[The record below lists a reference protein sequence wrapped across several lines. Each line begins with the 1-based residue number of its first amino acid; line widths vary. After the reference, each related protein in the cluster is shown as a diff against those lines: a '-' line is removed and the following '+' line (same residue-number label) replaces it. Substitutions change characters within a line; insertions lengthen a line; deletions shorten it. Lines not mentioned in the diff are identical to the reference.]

1 LFDFQFTIC
10 YSLFSSYKSKI
21 VKRKI
26 GEYGQMT
33 DIAAK
38 TDTRIPLTRIQKLI
52 GQRMLESK
60 RSKPC
65 YYMGIE
71 ADTTELMDSR
81 HELKKRLGVKIT
93 SNAFYIKALG
103 LAVKEFP
110 LMIGRLEADSTSSP
124 QGDTVKIADSIN
136 VGFAVNAPQGL
147 VVPVV
152 KDADKKTLA
161 EIATLEK
168 ELTDKARS
176 NKLTL
181 DEITGETIGLSN
193 LGVYDIDSFIGI
205 VPPPATTILNVGN
218 TLRTAVPKDG
228 KTVRLCSP
236 QVVIRKITDLTIA
249 VDSKVVPDPYAAK
262 FLARLAEL
270 LQNPKNLI

>member
-1 LFDFQFTIC
+1 
-10 YSLFSSYKSKI
+10 
-21 VKRKI
+21 
-26 GEYGQMT
+26 MT
-33 DIAAK
+33 DMAIK
-38 TDTRIPLTRIQKLI
+38 TETRIPMSRIQKLI

-60 RSKPC
+60 QTKPC
-65 YYMGIE
+65 YYIGIK

-103 LAVKEFP
+103 LAVREFP
-110 LMIGRLEADSTSSP
+110 LMVGSLVGDSI
-124 QGDTVKIADSIN
+124 KIADSVN
-136 VGFAVNAPQGL
+136 VGFAVSAPHGL

-152 KDADKKTLA
+152 KNADKKSLA

-176 NKLTL
+176 NKLSL

-205 VPPPATTILNVGN
+205 VPPPATTILAVGN
-218 TLRTAVPKDG
+218 TLRTAVPLNG
-228 KTVRLCSP
+228 
-236 QVVIRKITDLTIA
+236 QVAIRKITDLTIA
-249 VDSKVVPDPYAAK
+249 VDSRIVPDPYAAK
-262 FLARLAEL
+262 FLARIAEL
-270 LQNPKNLI
+270 LQGPKQLIS

>member
-1 LFDFQFTIC
+1 
-10 YSLFSSYKSKI
+10 
-21 VKRKI
+21 
-26 GEYGQMT
+26 MT
-33 DIAAK
+33 E
-38 TDTRIPLTRIQKLI
+38 TNENRIPLNRIQKLI

-60 RSKPC
+60 LTKPC

-110 LMIGRLEADSTSSP
+110 LMVGSFD
-124 QGDTVKIADSIN
+124 DDSIIIPDDVN
-136 VGFAVNAPQGL
+136 VGFAVSAPQGL

-152 KDADKKTLA
+152 KKADKLTLA
-161 EIATLEK
+161 EIAILEK

-181 DEITGETIGLSN
+181 DEINGETIGLSN

-205 VPPPATTILNVGN
+205 VPPPATTILAVGN
-218 TLRTAVPKDG
+218 TLRTAIPIDG
-228 KTVRLCSP
+228 KIT
-236 QVVIRKITDLTIA
+236 IRKITDLTIA
-249 VDSKVVPDPYAAK
+249 VDARVVDAAYAAK
-262 FLARLAEL
+262 FLTRIANL
-270 LQNPKNLI
+270 LTEPKQLIS

>member
-1 LFDFQFTIC
+1 
-10 YSLFSSYKSKI
+10 
-21 VKRKI
+21 
-26 GEYGQMT
+26 M
-33 DIAAK
+33 
-38 TDTRIPLTRIQKLI
+38 DTKVEIRIPLTRIQKLI

-60 RSKPC
+60 RTKPC

-103 LAVKEFP
+103 LAVKDFP
-110 LMIGRLEADSTSSP
+110 LMVGSLEDGTI
-124 QGDTVKIADSIN
+124 KIANCVN

-152 KDADKKTLA
+152 KEADKKTLA
-161 EIATLEK
+161 EIASLEK

-181 DEITGETIGLSN
+181 DDITGETIGLSN

-218 TLRTAVPKDG
+218 TLRTAVPVDDKI
-228 KTVRLCSP
+228 
-236 QVVIRKITDLTIA
+236 VVRKITDLTIA
-249 VDSKVVPDPYAAK
+249 VDSKVVPQPYAAK
-262 FLARLAEL
+262 FLAHVAEL
-270 LQNPKNLI
+270 LQGPEQLIS

>member
-1 LFDFQFTIC
+1 M
-10 YSLFSSYKSKI
+10 S
-21 VKRKI
+21 
-26 GEYGQMT
+26 
-33 DIAAK
+33 
-38 TDTRIPLTRIQKLI
+38 RIQKLI

-60 RSKPC
+60 QTKPC
-65 YYMGIE
+65 YYMGID

-81 HELKKRLGVKIT
+81 HELKKQLGVKIT

-110 LMIGRLEADSTSSP
+110 LMVGSL
-124 QGDTVKIADSIN
+124 QGDSIKIADSVN
-136 VGFAVNAPQGL
+136 VGFAVNAPHGL

-152 KDADKKTLA
+152 KEADKKTLA
-161 EIATLEK
+161 QIATLEK

-181 DEITGETIGLSN
+181 DEISGETIGLSN

-205 VPPPATTILNVGN
+205 VPPPATTILNIGN

-228 KTVRLCSP
+228 QIL
-236 QVVIRKITDLTIA
+236 IRKITNLTIA
-249 VDSKVVPDPYAAK
+249 VDSRVVPDPYAAK
-262 FLARLAEL
+262 FMARIGDL
-270 LQNPKNLI
+270 LQRPEQLIS

>member
-1 LFDFQFTIC
+1 
-10 YSLFSSYKSKI
+10 
-21 VKRKI
+21 
-26 GEYGQMT
+26 MT
-33 DIAAK
+33 AK
-38 TDTRIPLTRIQKLI
+38 PETRIPMSRIQKLI

-60 RSKPC
+60 QTKPC
-65 YYMGIE
+65 YYMGID
-71 ADTTELMDSR
+71 ADTTELMDRR
-81 HELKKRLGVKIT
+81 HELKKQLGVKIT

-110 LMIGRLEADSTSSP
+110 LMVGSL
-124 QGDTVKIADSIN
+124 QGDSIKIADSVN
-136 VGFAVNAPQGL
+136 VGFAVNAPHGL

-152 KDADKKTLA
+152 KEADKKTLA
-161 EIATLEK
+161 QIANLEK

-181 DEITGETIGLSN
+181 DEISGETIGLSN

-228 KTVRLCSP
+228 QIL
-236 QVVIRKITDLTIA
+236 IRKITDLTIA
-249 VDSKVVPDPYAAK
+249 VDSRVVPDPYAAK
-262 FLARLAEL
+262 FLACIGGL
-270 LQNPKNLI
+270 LQRPEQLIL

>member
-1 LFDFQFTIC
+1 
-10 YSLFSSYKSKI
+10 
-21 VKRKI
+21 
-26 GEYGQMT
+26 MT
-33 DIAAK
+33 NMTTKAEILM
-38 TDTRIPLTRIQKLI
+38 PLTRIQKLI

-60 RSKPC
+60 RTKPC

-110 LMIGRLEADSTSSP
+110 LMVGTLE
-124 QGDTVKIADSIN
+124 GDTIRIAESIN

-152 KDADKKTLA
+152 KEADKKTLA

-228 KTVRLCSP
+228 
-236 QVVIRKITDLTIA
+236 QIVIRKITDLTIA

-262 FLARLAEL
+262 FLARIAEL
-270 LQNPKNLI
+270 LREPKMLI

>member
-1 LFDFQFTIC
+1 
-10 YSLFSSYKSKI
+10 
-21 VKRKI
+21 
-26 GEYGQMT
+26 MT
-33 DIAAK
+33 TK
-38 TDTRIPLTRIQKLI
+38 PETRIPMSRIQKLI
-52 GQRMLESK
+52 GERMLESK
-60 RSKPC
+60 RTKPC
-65 YYMGIE
+65 YYMGID

-81 HELKKRLGVKIT
+81 HELKKQLGVKIT

-110 LMIGRLEADSTSSP
+110 LMVGSL
-124 QGDTVKIADSIN
+124 QGDSIKIADSIN
-136 VGFAVNAPQGL
+136 VGFAVNAPHGL

-152 KDADKKTLA
+152 KEADKKTLA
-161 EIATLEK
+161 QIANLEK

-181 DEITGETIGLSN
+181 DEISGETIGLSN

-228 KTVRLCSP
+228 QIL
-236 QVVIRKITDLTIA
+236 IRKITNLTIA
-249 VDSKVVPDPYAAK
+249 VDSRVVPDPYAAK
-262 FLARLAEL
+262 FLARIAEL
-270 LQNPKNLI
+270 LQGPKQLIS

>member
-1 LFDFQFTIC
+1 
-10 YSLFSSYKSKI
+10 
-21 VKRKI
+21 
-26 GEYGQMT
+26 MT
-33 DIAAK
+33 EKAEIK
-38 TDTRIPLTRIQKLI
+38 IPLTRIQKLI

-60 RSKPC
+60 RTKPC

-81 HELKKRLGVKIT
+81 HELKKQLGVKIT

-110 LMIGRLEADSTSSP
+110 LMVGSLVGDSI
-124 QGDTVKIADSIN
+124 KIADCIN

-152 KDADKKTLA
+152 KEADKKTLA
-161 EIATLEK
+161 QISTFEK

-181 DEITGETIGLSN
+181 DEITGETVGLSN

-218 TLRTAVPKDG
+218 TLRTAVPKD
-228 KTVRLCSP
+228 S
-236 QVVIRKITDLTIA
+236 QIVIRKITDLTIA

-262 FLARLAEL
+262 FLARIAEL
-270 LQNPKNLI
+270 LQNPTSVI

>member
-1 LFDFQFTIC
+1 
-10 YSLFSSYKSKI
+10 
-21 VKRKI
+21 
-26 GEYGQMT
+26 
-33 DIAAK
+33 
-38 TDTRIPLTRIQKLI
+38 
-52 GQRMLESK
+52 
-60 RSKPC
+60 
-65 YYMGIE
+65 MGID

-110 LMIGRLEADSTSSP
+110 LMVGSLVGDSI
-124 QGDTVKIADSIN
+124 KIADSVN
-136 VGFAVNAPQGL
+136 VGFAVNAPHGL

-152 KDADKKTLA
+152 KEADKKTLA
-161 EIATLEK
+161 QIANLEK

-181 DEITGETIGLSN
+181 DEISGETIGLSN

-218 TLRTAVPKDG
+218 TLRTAVPKDDQI
-228 KTVRLCSP
+228 L
-236 QVVIRKITDLTIA
+236 IRKITDLTIA
-249 VDSKVVPDPYAAK
+249 VDSRVVPDPYAAK
-262 FLARLAEL
+262 FLARIGDLLQKPEL
-270 LQNPKNLI
+270 LIS

>member
-1 LFDFQFTIC
+1 
-10 YSLFSSYKSKI
+10 
-21 VKRKI
+21 
-26 GEYGQMT
+26 MT
-33 DIAAK
+33 DMTAK
-38 TDTRIPLTRIQKLI
+38 TETRIPVSRIQKLI

-60 RSKPC
+60 QTKPC
-65 YYMGIE
+65 YYIGIK

-103 LAVKEFP
+103 LAVREFP
-110 LMIGRLEADSTSSP
+110 LMVGSL
-124 QGDTVKIADSIN
+124 QGDSIKIADSIN
-136 VGFAVNAPQGL
+136 VGFAVSAPHGL

-152 KDADKKTLA
+152 KNADKKSLA

-205 VPPPATTILNVGN
+205 VPPPATTILAVGN
-218 TLRTAVPKDG
+218 TLRTAVPVDDQI
-228 KTVRLCSP
+228 T
-236 QVVIRKITDLTIA
+236 IRKITDLTIA
-249 VDSKVVPDPYAAK
+249 VDSRIVPDPYAAK
-262 FLARLAEL
+262 FLARIAKL
-270 LQNPKNLI
+270 LQGPKQLIS

>member
-1 LFDFQFTIC
+1 
-10 YSLFSSYKSKI
+10 
-21 VKRKI
+21 
-26 GEYGQMT
+26 
-33 DIAAK
+33 
-38 TDTRIPLTRIQKLI
+38 
-52 GQRMLESK
+52 MLESK
-60 RSKPC
+60 RTKPC
-65 YYMGIE
+65 YYIGIK

-93 SNAFYIKALG
+93 SNAFYIRALG

-110 LMIGRLEADSTSSP
+110 LMVGSL
-124 QGDTVKIADSIN
+124 QGDSIKIADSVN
-136 VGFAVNAPQGL
+136 VGFAVSAPHGL

-152 KDADKKTLA
+152 KNADKKSLA
-161 EIATLEK
+161 EIAVLEK

-181 DEITGETIGLSN
+181 DEISGETIGLSN

-218 TLRTAVPKDG
+218 TLRTVVPKDD
-228 KTVRLCSP
+228 

-262 FLARLAEL
+262 FLAHIAEL
-270 LQNPKNLI
+270 LKGPKQIIS

>member
-1 LFDFQFTIC
+1 MDNA
-10 YSLFSSYKSKI
+10 
-21 VKRKI
+21 V
-26 GEYGQMT
+26 EN
-33 DIAAK
+33 
-38 TDTRIPLTRIQKLI
+38 RIPLNRIQKLI

-60 RSKPC
+60 LTKPC

-81 HELKKRLGVKIT
+81 HELKKQLGVKIT

-110 LMIGRLEADSTSSP
+110 LMVGSFDADSTSSP
-124 QGDTVKIADSIN
+124 QGESIIIADEIN
-136 VGFAVNAPQGL
+136 VGFAVSAPQGL

-152 KDADKKTLA
+152 KNADKLTLA
-161 EIATLEK
+161 QIATLEK

-205 VPPPATTILNVGN
+205 VPPPATTILAVGN
-218 TLRTAVPKDG
+218 TLRSAI
-228 KTVRLCSP
+228 P
-236 QVVIRKITDLTIA
+236 QNGQITIRKITDLTIA
-249 VDSKVVPDPYAAK
+249 VDARVVDAPYAAR
-262 FLARLAEL
+262 FLARIADL
-270 LQNPKNLI
+270 LQEPKQLIS

>member
-1 LFDFQFTIC
+1 
-10 YSLFSSYKSKI
+10 
-21 VKRKI
+21 
-26 GEYGQMT
+26 MT
-33 DIAAK
+33 AK
-38 TDTRIPLTRIQKLI
+38 TETRIPMSRIQKLI
-52 GQRMLESK
+52 GERMLESK
-60 RSKPC
+60 QTKPC
-65 YYMGIE
+65 YYMGID

-81 HELKKRLGVKIT
+81 HELKKQLGVKIT

-110 LMIGRLEADSTSSP
+110 LMVGSL
-124 QGDTVKIADSIN
+124 QGDSIKIADSIN
-136 VGFAVNAPQGL
+136 VGFAVNAPHGL

-152 KDADKKTLA
+152 KEADKKTLA
-161 EIATLEK
+161 QIATLEK

-181 DEITGETIGLSN
+181 DEISGETIGLSN

-228 KTVRLCSP
+228 QIL
-236 QVVIRKITDLTIA
+236 IRKITNLTIA
-249 VDSKVVPDPYAAK
+249 VDSRVVPDPYAAK
-262 FLARLAEL
+262 FLARIGDL
-270 LQNPKNLI
+270 LRGPKQLIS

>member
-1 LFDFQFTIC
+1 MNT
-10 YSLFSSYKSKI
+10 KA
-21 VKRKI
+21 
-26 GEYGQMT
+26 E
-33 DIAAK
+33 
-38 TDTRIPLTRIQKLI
+38 TRIPLSRIQKLI

-60 RSKPC
+60 QTKPC

-81 HELKKRLGVKIT
+81 HELKKRFGVKIT

-110 LMIGRLEADSTSSP
+110 LMVGSLDDDSIT
-124 QGDTVKIADSIN
+124 IADCIN
-136 VGFAVNAPQGL
+136 VGFAVSAPQGL

-152 KDADKKTLA
+152 KEADKKTLA

-181 DEITGETIGLSN
+181 EEITGETIGLSN

-218 TLRTAVPKDG
+218 TLRTAVPIEG
-228 KTVRLCSP
+228 KTVRQSSP

-249 VDSKVVPDPYAAK
+249 VDARVVPDPYAAK
-262 FLARLAEL
+262 FLSRIGEL
-270 LQNPKNLI
+270 LQNPKHLI

>member
-1 LFDFQFTIC
+1 
-10 YSLFSSYKSKI
+10 
-21 VKRKI
+21 
-26 GEYGQMT
+26 MT
-33 DIAAK
+33 AEI
-38 TDTRIPLTRIQKLI
+38 RIPLTRIQKLI

-60 RSKPC
+60 RTKPC

-110 LMIGRLEADSTSSP
+110 LMVGSLSGDSI
-124 QGDTVKIADSIN
+124 KIADFIN
-136 VGFAVNAPQGL
+136 VGFAVSAPQGL

-152 KDADKKTLA
+152 KEADKKTLA
-161 EIATLEK
+161 EIAALEK

-218 TLRTAVPKDG
+218 TLRTAVPMDG
-228 KTVRLCSP
+228 K
-236 QVVIRKITDLTIA
+236 VVVRKITDLTIA

-262 FLARLAEL
+262 FLARIAEF

>member
-1 LFDFQFTIC
+1 MTN
-10 YSLFSSYKSKI
+10 
-21 VKRKI
+21 VK
-26 GEYGQMT
+26 EN
-33 DIAAK
+33 
-38 TDTRIPLTRIQKLI
+38 RIPLNRIQKLI

-60 RSKPC
+60 LTKPC

-81 HELKKRLGVKIT
+81 HELKKQLGVKIT

-110 LMIGRLEADSTSSP
+110 LMVGSFDAGSTLDNDIRGQASSP
-124 QGDTVKIADSIN
+124 QDDAIIIPDDVN
-136 VGFAVNAPQGL
+136 VGFAVSAPQGL

-152 KDADKKTLA
+152 KNADKLTLA
-161 EIATLEK
+161 RIASLEK

-205 VPPPATTILNVGN
+205 VPPPATTILAVGN
-218 TLRTAVPKDG
+218 TLRTAVSIDG
-228 KTVRLCSP
+228 KIT
-236 QVVIRKITDLTIA
+236 IRKITDLTIA
-249 VDSKVVPDPYAAK
+249 VDARVVDAPCAAK
-262 FLARLAEL
+262 FLARIANLLAE
-270 LQNPKNLI
+270 PKQLIS

>member
-1 LFDFQFTIC
+1 
-10 YSLFSSYKSKI
+10 
-21 VKRKI
+21 
-26 GEYGQMT
+26 
-33 DIAAK
+33 
-38 TDTRIPLTRIQKLI
+38 
-52 GQRMLESK
+52 MLESK
-60 RSKPC
+60 RTKPC
-65 YYMGIE
+65 YYMGID

-81 HELKKRLGVKIT
+81 HELKKQLGVKIT

-110 LMIGRLEADSTSSP
+110 LMVGSLV
-124 QGDTVKIADSIN
+124 GDLIKIAESVN
-136 VGFAVNAPQGL
+136 VGFAVNAPHGL

-152 KDADKKTLA
+152 KEADKKTLA
-161 EIATLEK
+161 QIATLEK

-181 DEITGETIGLSN
+181 DEISGETIGLSN

-228 KTVRLCSP
+228 HTL
-236 QVVIRKITDLTIA
+236 IRKITDLTIA
-249 VDSKVVPDPYAAK
+249 VDSRVVPDPYAAK
-262 FLARLAEL
+262 FLARIGDL
-270 LQNPKNLI
+270 LRGPKQLIS

>member
-1 LFDFQFTIC
+1 
-10 YSLFSSYKSKI
+10 
-21 VKRKI
+21 
-26 GEYGQMT
+26 MT
-33 DIAAK
+33 AK
-38 TDTRIPLTRIQKLI
+38 TETRIPMSRIQKLI

-60 RSKPC
+60 QTKPC
-65 YYMGIE
+65 YYIGIK

-103 LAVKEFP
+103 LAVREFP
-110 LMIGRLEADSTSSP
+110 LMVGSL
-124 QGDTVKIADSIN
+124 QGDSIKIADSVN
-136 VGFAVNAPQGL
+136 VGFAVSAPQGL

-152 KDADKKTLA
+152 KNADKKSLA

-205 VPPPATTILNVGN
+205 VPPPATTILAVGN
-218 TLRTAVPKDG
+218 TLRTAIPKDD
-228 KTVRLCSP
+228 
-236 QVVIRKITDLTIA
+236 QVIIRKITDLTIA
-249 VDSKVVPDPYAAK
+249 VDSRIVPDPYAAK
-262 FLARLAEL
+262 
-270 LQNPKNLI
+270 

>member
-1 LFDFQFTIC
+1 
-10 YSLFSSYKSKI
+10 
-21 VKRKI
+21 
-26 GEYGQMT
+26 
-33 DIAAK
+33 
-38 TDTRIPLTRIQKLI
+38 
-52 GQRMLESK
+52 MLQSK
-60 RSKPC
+60 RTKPC
-65 YYMGIE
+65 YYMGID

-110 LMIGRLEADSTSSP
+110 LMVGSLVGDSI
-124 QGDTVKIADSIN
+124 KIADSVN
-136 VGFAVNAPQGL
+136 VGFAVNAPHGL

-152 KDADKKTLA
+152 KEADKKTLA
-161 EIATLEK
+161 QIANLEK

-181 DEITGETIGLSN
+181 DEISGETIGLSN

-218 TLRTAVPKDG
+218 TLRTAVPKDDQI
-228 KTVRLCSP
+228 L
-236 QVVIRKITDLTIA
+236 IRKITDLTIA
-249 VDSKVVPDPYAAK
+249 VDSRVVPDPYAAK
-262 FLARLAEL
+262 FLARIGEL
-270 LQNPKNLI
+270 LREPNMLI

>member
-1 LFDFQFTIC
+1 MYCI
-10 YSLFSSYKSKI
+10 
-21 VKRKI
+21 
-26 GEYGQMT
+26 EMT
-33 DIAAK
+33 DMAIK
-38 TDTRIPLTRIQKLI
+38 SETRIPMSRIQKLI
-52 GQRMLESK
+52 GERMLESK
-60 RSKPC
+60 QTKPC
-65 YYMGIE
+65 YYMGID

-81 HELKKRLGVKIT
+81 HELKKQLGVKIT

-110 LMIGRLEADSTSSP
+110 LMVGSL
-124 QGDTVKIADSIN
+124 QGDSIKIAESVN
-136 VGFAVNAPQGL
+136 VGFAVNAPHGL

-152 KDADKKTLA
+152 KEADKKTLA
-161 EIATLEK
+161 QIATLEK

-181 DEITGETIGLSN
+181 DEISGETIGLSN

-228 KTVRLCSP
+228 H
-236 QVVIRKITDLTIA
+236 VVIRKITDLTIA
-249 VDSKVVPDPYAAK
+249 VDSRVVPDPYAAK
-262 FLARLAEL
+262 FLARIADL
-270 LQNPKNLI
+270 LRIPQQLIT

>member
-1 LFDFQFTIC
+1 MAT
-10 YSLFSSYKSKI
+10 
-21 VKRKI
+21 
-26 GEYGQMT
+26 
-33 DIAAK
+33 K
-38 TDTRIPLTRIQKLI
+38 TETRVPLSRIQKLI

-60 RSKPC
+60 QTKPC

-81 HELKKRLGVKIT
+81 HELKKQLGVKIT

-110 LMIGRLEADSTSSP
+110 LMVGSLEMDSTSSP
-124 QGDTVKIADSIN
+124 QDDSIIIADEIN
-136 VGFAVNAPQGL
+136 VGFAVSAPQGL
-147 VVPVV
+147 IVPVV
-152 KDADKKTLA
+152 KEADKKTLA

-205 VPPPATTILNVGN
+205 VPPPATTILAVGN
-218 TLRTAVPKDG
+218 TLRTAVPIKG
-228 KTVRLCSP
+228 KIT
-236 QVVIRKITDLTIA
+236 IRKITDLTIA
-249 VDSKVVPDPYAAK
+249 VDARVVPDPYAAK
-262 FLARLAEL
+262 FLARIAEL
-270 LQNPKNLI
+270 LQNPKHLI

>member
-1 LFDFQFTIC
+1 MTI
-10 YSLFSSYKSKI
+10 KA
-21 VKRKI
+21 
-26 GEYGQMT
+26 E
-33 DIAAK
+33 
-38 TDTRIPLTRIQKLI
+38 TRIPLTRIQKLI

-60 RSKPC
+60 RTKPC

-81 HELKKRLGVKIT
+81 HELKKQLGVKIT

-110 LMIGRLEADSTSSP
+110 LMVGSLE
-124 QGDTVKIADSIN
+124 GDTIKIADCIN
-136 VGFAVNAPQGL
+136 VGFAVSAPQGL
-147 VVPVV
+147 IVPVV
-152 KDADKKTLA
+152 KEADKKTLA

-181 DEITGETIGLSN
+181 DEIIGETIGLSN

-228 KTVRLCSP
+228 QTVRLRSP

-249 VDSKVVPDPYAAK
+249 VDSKVVPDAYAAK
-262 FLARLAEL
+262 FLARIAEL
-270 LQNPKNLI
+270 LQSPRHLL